1 MSHVHVY
8 VYYIPSYLRYVYV
21 KLHYYILYLKV
32 TRILYIFFECLHS
45 CFHCTSHPSSSCSP
59 CRFNHSAGTATTF
72 PWCLNLT
79 LTLLLS
85 SLYELI
91 TTAIVSFGILFF
103 WTVMAFFKTTLSP
116 GTKPP
121 ASEIVVN
128 GTLVLVQ
135 VLTNLH
141 CIRSPLC
148 VPDFDGP
155 ITIPCDPRATN
166 IESF

>member
-1 MSHVHVY
+1 MSYVHVC
-8 VYYIPSYLRYVYV
+8 
-21 KLHYYILYLKV
+21 ILYTFV
-32 TRILYIFFECLHS
+32 PSVCVCEASLYVPQGVHVFCTLSSCLH

-59 CRFNHSAGTATTF
+59 CRFNHSAGTCRF
-72 PWCLNLT
+72 PWCLNLIMI
-79 LTLLLS
+79 LLLS
-85 SLYELI
+85 SLYELT
-91 TTAIVSFGILFF
+91 TTAIVSFGICALFF